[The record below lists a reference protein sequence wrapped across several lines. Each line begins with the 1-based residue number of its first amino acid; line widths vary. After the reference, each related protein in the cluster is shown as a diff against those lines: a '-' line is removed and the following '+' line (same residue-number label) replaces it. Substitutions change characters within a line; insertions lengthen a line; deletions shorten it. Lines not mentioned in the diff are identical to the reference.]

1 MSSGLNVTIGLAIL
15 LAVAILTNVLCWLGM
30 YRGRAD
36 RPWHWTV
43 LVGSFAYHPWL
54 NRQEKREATDDRD

>member
-1 MSSGLNVTIGLAIL
+1 MNSALNVIVGCLIL
-15 LAVAILTNVLCWLGM
+15 LIVAVATNVLCWRGM

-54 NRQEKREATDDRD
+54 NRREREQR